1 MGRLRLRI
9 TSPTTEFNAGTGCYT
24 PPAQP
29 GGDGHCGGR
38 MPKLFLVGITPDH
51 RGLVLS
57 DHARAKR
64 GDMVLEIDDRLIDAI
79 EKANRLRRRDEGQQL
94 ESAAL
99 PTKREAVN
107 GDAGPPRLS
116 PRERQQ
122 RLRAGESS
130 G

>member
-1 MGRLRLRI
+1 MGRLQLRI
-9 TSPTTEFNAGTGCYT
+9 TSPRPSST
-24 PPAQP
+24 PEPAVTLRPAQP

-57 DHARAKR
+57 EHARAKR

-79 EKANRLRRRDEGQQL
+79 EKANRLRRHDEGQQL

-99 PTKREAVN
+99 PTKREDVN
-107 GDAGPPRLS
+107 SDAGPPRLS
-116 PRERQQ
+116 PRE
-122 RLRAGESS
+122 
-130 G
+130 